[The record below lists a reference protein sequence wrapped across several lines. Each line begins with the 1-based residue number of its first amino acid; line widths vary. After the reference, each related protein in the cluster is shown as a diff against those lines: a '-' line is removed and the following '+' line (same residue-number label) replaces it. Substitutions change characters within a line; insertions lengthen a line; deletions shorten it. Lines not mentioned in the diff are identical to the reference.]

1 MAAALNRAG
10 EQGILRYG
18 ALALLRRRAGE
29 AALLACIVSL
39 ILVLLIGDSALADSR
54 YTVEETDLKGTSVV
68 VLTDSETGQTAMV
81 LPSVGNNCISY
92 KATIGGREVEL
103 LYAAPDAETLQGRP
117 SGYGI
122 PILFP
127 WPNRIEYGKF
137 TFEGKNVQL
146 ATPSEGAH
154 LLHGYVLNRPWQMD
168 GSGSSEEDGAWVTCR
183 FKSGDFEE
191 IGAEWPFPFEVEGT
205 YRLKD
210 GALSV
215 EVKGTNVGDGNM
227 PAGLGYHPYFPLP
240 LLPSGDRKSCTVQLP
255 CETYWPL
262 RDDNVPTGET
272 KPVADEYAL
281 QEKTALGERYYDDVW
296 SGVSFDSDGWSR
308 CHFEDPDAGIQIV
321 VEADSSFREW
331 VLFAPDSR
339 PVVCF
344 EPYTCTT
351 DAVNL
356 QGHGVDAGLSVLE
369 PGGFLTGTMRF
380 VPTASK

>member
-1 MAAALNRAG
+1 MAVTVNRVGARGSRQAG
-10 EQGILRYG
+10 EIISM
-18 ALALLRRRAGE
+18 
-29 AALLACIVSL
+29 ACLVPLIV
-39 ILVLLIGDSALADSR
+39 VLLIGDKALADSR
-54 YTVEETDLKGTSVV
+54 YKVEETEFKGTAAV
-68 VLTDSETGQTAMV
+68 VLADTDTGQTAMV

-92 KATIGGREVEL
+92 VVTFGRREVEM
-103 LYAAPDAETLQGRP
+103 LYPAPDAETLQGRP

-137 TFEGKNVQL
+137 TFEGREVQL
-146 ATPSEGAH
+146 TTPSEGAH
-154 LLHGYVLNRPWQMD
+154 LLHGYVLNRPWKLA
-168 GSGSSEEDGAWVTCR
+168 GSGNSETEGAWVTCR
-183 FKSGDFEE
+183 FKSEDFEE

-205 YRLKD
+205 YRLKN

-240 LLPSGDRKSCTVQLP
+240 LLLSGDRKACTVQLP
-255 CETYWPL
+255 CDTYWPL
-262 RDDNVPTGET
+262 RQDNVPTGET
-272 KPVADEYAL
+272 KAVEGAYAL
-281 QEKTALGERYYDDVW
+281 KEKTALGERYYDDVW
-296 SGVSFDSDGWSR
+296 SGVSFDPDGWSR

-321 VEADSSFREW
+321 VEADAVFREW

-356 QGHGVDAGLSVLE
+356 QGRGIDAGLAVLA
-369 PGGFLTGTMRF
+369 PGESLAGTMRF
-380 VPTASK
+380 VPSVLK

>member
-1 MAAALNRAG
+1 MRVG
-10 EQGILRYG
+10 ERIHLTIYISI
-18 ALALLRRRAGE
+18 
-29 AALLACIVSL
+29 IV
-39 ILVLLIGDSALADSR
+39 VLLIGDRALADSR
-54 YTVEETDLKGTSVV
+54 YTVEERDFEGSSVV
-68 VLTDSETGQTAMV
+68 VLVDNEAGQTAMV

-92 KATIGGREVEL
+92 KATIGGREIEL

-137 TFEGKNVQL
+137 TFEGKKIQL

-154 LLHGYVLNRPWQMD
+154 LLHGYVLNRPWQVA
-168 GSGSSEEDGAWVTCR
+168 GSGSSEADGAWVTCN
-183 FKSGDFEE
+183 FKSADFTE
-191 IGAEWPFPFEVEGT
+191 IGAEWPFPFDVEGT

-240 LLPSGDRKSCTVQLP
+240 LLPSGDRKTCTVQLP
-255 CETYWPL
+255 CDTYWPL

-272 KPVADEYAL
+272 VAVAGDYAL
-281 QEKTALGERYYDDVW
+281 LEKTALGERYYDDVW
-296 SGVSFDSDGWSR
+296 SGVKFDDNGWSR
-308 CHFEDPDAGIQIV
+308 CHFEDPDAGVQIV
-321 VEADSSFREW
+321 VEADSAFREW

-356 QGHGVDAGLSVLE
+356 QGLGVDAGLSVLE
-369 PGGFLTGTMRF
+369 PGGSLAGTMRF
-380 VPTASK
+380 VPSGSK